1 MLDTDLISHQEA
13 AFNIFLIGELLG
25 IDYLPTTP
33 IQTERYL
40 INIKERIKRQQ
51 KQIAAV
57 KKLKEALDG
66 LNII

>member
-1 MLDTDLISHQEA
+1 MLDTDLIDYETA

-25 IDYLPTTP
+25 IDLPTTP

-51 KQIAAV
+51 KQITAV

>member
-1 MLDTDLISHQEA
+1 MPDTDLISHQDA

-25 IDYLPTTP
+25 IDTPTTP

-57 KKLKEALDG
+57 KKFKEALDG

>member
-1 MLDTDLISHQEA
+1 MLDIELISHQDA

-25 IDYLPTTP
+25 IDIPTTP

-40 INIKERIKRQQ
+40 INIKERIKLQQ

>member
-1 MLDTDLISHQEA
+1 MLDTDLIDHETA

-25 IDYLPTTP
+25 ISPPTTP